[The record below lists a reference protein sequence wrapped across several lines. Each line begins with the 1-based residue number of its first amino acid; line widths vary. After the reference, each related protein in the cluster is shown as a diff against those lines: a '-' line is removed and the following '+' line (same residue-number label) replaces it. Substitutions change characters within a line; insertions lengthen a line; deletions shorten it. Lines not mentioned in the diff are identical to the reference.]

1 LSKVILAVDI
11 GSTKISAVIAETSDQ
26 TMHVIGYGTSK
37 AQGVKKGV
45 ITNIELAAKS
55 IKKALDDAQRIA
67 GSNVSTATV
76 SVSNA
81 YAKSIN
87 STGIINI
94 PQKDISTKE
103 INRLMETAIYN
114 AKIPN
119 EYDIVHVLPYNF
131 RVDDQDFIED
141 PFGMNASRLEVD
153 ANIVLVQKTN
163 LNNLKKTVKSAG
175 LEVDNIVLSSY
186 ASSLSVLQDDE
197 KELGVAVIDMGGQ
210 TSNLAIHSGNSIR
223 YNTFLGVG
231 SNHITNDLSMALHT
245 PLQIAE
251 NVKIKYGD
259 LSIKSEDLIELP
271 VIGDEN
277 NHNTVSLQMVHS
289 VIMARVEESLAILAN
304 TLEKSG
310 LEDKIGAGVVLT
322 GGMTKLKGLRELA
335 QAMFHEYPVR
345 IGLPRDTDGVNSELK
360 DPSYS
365 TVIGLLMHQSGH
377 HTQYEVNNDKVMLH
391 GKNKTQNTEDNNI
404 KIKDQNRRVKEE
416 TTKEIL
422 NKGNDTSIKEPKIEE
437 VQPKVQ
443 QQEPARSEKKFI
455 KESDN
460 FSFEDLPE
468 PTEAKENVVA
478 KFSSWAKQLF

>member
-1 LSKVILAVDI
+1 MSKVILAIDI
-11 GSTKISAVIAETSDQ
+11 GSTKISAVIAETLNGEIN
-26 TMHVIGYGTSK
+26 VIGYGASK

-67 GSNVSTATV
+67 GSDISTATV

-114 AKIPN
+114 AKIPS

-153 ANIVLVQKTN
+153 TNIVLVQKTN

-175 LEVDNIVLSSY
+175 LEVDGIVLSSY
-186 ASSLSVLQDDE
+186 ASSLSILQEDE

-245 PLQIAE
+245 PLQVAE

-259 LSIKSEDLIELP
+259 LSVKSEDLIELP
-271 VIGDEN
+271 VIGDES

-310 LEDKIGAGVVLT
+310 LGDNIGAGIVLT

-335 QAMFHEYPVR
+335 QAIFHEYPVR
-345 IGLPRDTDGVNSELK
+345 IGLPRDTDGVNSELR
-360 DPSYS
+360 DPAYS

-391 GKNKTQNTEDNNI
+391 GKNKPQSTQDNSI
-404 KIKDQNRRVKEE
+404 KLKEENNRVKEE
-416 TTKEIL
+416 IIEKSASNINSNVMETK
-422 NKGNDTSIKEPKIEE
+422 KEK
-437 VQPKVQ
+437 VQSKVQ
-443 QQEPARSEKKFI
+443 QHTSTRSEEKFI
-455 KESDN
+455 QETDN
-460 FSFEDLPE
+460 FSFEDLPR
-468 PTEAKENVVA
+468 PSEAKNNVVA